1 MDINGPNLADDLTA
15 EKIPILPIIKNFII
29 NFNSEKMKILQLAD
43 TRKMCQKV
51 ILNYI
56 KQKKSLKSPKKI
68 PRKLKKNRKKKPPIN
83 FNLETLF

>member
-56 KQKKSLKSPKKI
+56 K
-68 PRKLKKNRKKKPPIN
+68 
-83 FNLETLF
+83 